1 MARRLELLL
10 YVVTIAPYYPLS
22 PNLSDPIGYLSMA
35 KVILKRLLNSI
46 SGCSCKAFRPDG
58 SERICVVSAVY
69 E

>member
-22 PNLSDPIGYLSMA
+22 PNLSGPIGYLSMA
-35 KVILKRLLNSI
+35 IILKRLLNSI